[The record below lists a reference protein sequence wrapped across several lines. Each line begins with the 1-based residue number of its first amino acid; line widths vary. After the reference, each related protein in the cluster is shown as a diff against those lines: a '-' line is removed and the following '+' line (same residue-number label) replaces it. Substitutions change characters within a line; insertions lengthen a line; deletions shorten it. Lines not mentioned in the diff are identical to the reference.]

1 MEFCDNVG
9 DHLCFTTPLIACL
22 HHVSFPKYS
31 PLSLEI
37 VEKAN
42 KCIKFLAPNLFSG
55 GTTPIFLQLIV
66 SAVYFL
72 LFDKVWLGSVC

>member
-9 DHLCFTTPLIACL
+9 DHLCLTTPLIACL

-42 KCIKFLAPNLFSG
+42 KM
-55 GTTPIFLQLIV
+55 
-66 SAVYFL
+66 
-72 LFDKVWLGSVC
+72 